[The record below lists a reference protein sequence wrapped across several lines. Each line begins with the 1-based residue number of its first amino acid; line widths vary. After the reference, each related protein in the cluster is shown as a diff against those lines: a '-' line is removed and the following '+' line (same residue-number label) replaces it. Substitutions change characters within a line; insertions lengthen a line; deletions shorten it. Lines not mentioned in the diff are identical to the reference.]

1 MIAKISWPNNTI
13 TSKGHRLWTR
23 IFRGRLKPRTIMSA
37 FIEETKSL
45 LPRIA
50 FIACGCFS
58 PPTPMHMRMFE
69 IAKDHFEM
77 QGSHKVVGG
86 IISPTHD
93 SYGKKGLA
101 SGLDRCAMVKLATH
115 TSSWI
120 RLSDWEVHQNQ
131 WMRTQAVLQHHQNF
145 INNHINSN
153 GAGGDGETNNHL
165 PNWLP
170 RELQERKDP
179 VRLKLLCGA
188 DLLESFAVP
197 GLWEESDIEDI
208 VANHGLVVITR
219 AGSNPGK
226 FIFDSDILTK
236 YQSNITLI
244 TNWVPNEVSS
254 TLIRRLL
261 GRGQSVKYL
270 LDDLVLEYIKRQRL
284 FNIKPKYITVA
295 VRPNHFLFN
304 NAYTDNNKNAS
315 GYPLGDQLEQD
326 MDESDSPRPLTQHS
340 ATSRVFCC
348 GESTTPRG
356 TKLPRLGPGQAVQV
370 ITMQADEKE
379 ESQAKKQKIAQVQV

>member
-1 MIAKISWPNNTI
+1 MIAKISWPNHNI
-13 TSKGHRLWTR
+13 TSAACRWIGFYKNRKKSR
-23 IFRGRLKPRTIMSA
+23 KMSA

-58 PPTPMHMRMFE
+58 PPTPMHLRMFE
-69 IAKDHFEM
+69 IARDHFEM
-77 QGSHKVVGG
+77 QGTHRVVGG

-101 SGLDRCAMVKLATH
+101 SALDRCAMVKLATQ
-115 TSSWI
+115 SSNWI

-131 WMRTQAVLQHHQNF
+131 WMRTQAVLQHHQNY
-145 INNHINSN
+145 INNHINS
-153 GAGGDGETNNHL
+153 GGPGGDDEQDTHL
-165 PNWLP
+165 AGWLP
-170 RELQERKDP
+170 RGLHESRDP
-179 VRLKLLCGA
+179 VRLKLLCGG

-197 GLWEESDIEDI
+197 GLWAEADIEDI

-236 YQSNITLI
+236 YQNNITLI

-254 TLIRRLL
+254 SLIRRLL

-284 FNIKPKYITVA
+284 FNFK
-295 VRPNHFLFN
+295 
-304 NAYTDNNKNAS
+304 S
-315 GYPLGDQLEQD
+315 QD
-326 MDESDSPRPLTQHS
+326 APAPPECDS
-340 ATSRVFCC
+340 
-348 GESTTPRG
+348 
-356 TKLPRLGPGQAVQV
+356 
-370 ITMQADEKE
+370 
-379 ESQAKKQKIAQVQV
+379 

>member
-1 MIAKISWPNNTI
+1 MIVKISWPKNNI
-13 TSKGHRLWTR
+13 TSEC
-23 IFRGRLKPRTIMSA
+23 FRRFGSFKRRSKSKKMSA

-58 PPTPMHMRMFE
+58 PPTPMHLRMFE

-77 QGSHKVVGG
+77 QGTHRVVGG

-101 SGLDRCAMVKLATH
+101 SALDRCAMVKLATQ
-115 TSSWI
+115 SSNWI

-131 WMRTQAVLQHHQNF
+131 WMRTQAVLQHHQNY
-145 INNHINSN
+145 INNHINS
-153 GAGGDGETNNHL
+153 GGGGGDDGENTHL
-165 PNWLP
+165 PGWLP
-170 RELQERKDP
+170 RGLHDSRDP
-179 VRLKLLCGA
+179 VHLKLLCGA

-197 GLWEESDIEDI
+197 GLWAEADIEDI

-284 FNIKPKYITVA
+284 FNFKSKYITDA
-295 VRPNHFLFN
+295 VRPNHLLFN
-304 NAYTDNNKNAS
+304 HAYTDNNKNANS
-315 GYPLGDQLEQD
+315 YSIGDQLEQD
-326 MDESDSPRPLTQHS
+326 MDESDTPSPQLQHTP
-340 ATSRVFCC
+340 TSRVFCC
-348 GESTTPRG
+348 GEVPLRG
-356 TKLPRLGPGQAVQV
+356 SKVLRSGPGQAVQV

-379 ESQAKKQKIAQVQV
+379 ESQAKKQKISQVQL

>member
-1 MIAKISWPNNTI
+1 EMTAIIEE
-13 TSKGHRLWTR
+13 SKG
-23 IFRGRLKPRTIMSA
+23 
-37 FIEETKSL
+37 L

-50 FIACGCFS
+50 LIACGCFS
-58 PPTPMHMRMFE
+58 PPTPMHLRMFE

-77 QGSHKVVGG
+77 QNSHKVVGG

-93 SYGKKGLA
+93 SYGKKDLA
-101 SGLDRCAMVKLATH
+101 SSLDRCAMVKLATQS
-115 TSSWI
+115 SSWI
-120 RLSDWEVHQNQ
+120 RLSDWEVHQSQ
-131 WMRTQAVLQHHQNF
+131 WMRTHAVLQHHQNF
-145 INNHINSN
+145 INNHINC
-153 GAGGDGETNNHL
+153 GGGDGNEESNGHL

-170 RELQERKDP
+170 RGLQTRRDP
-179 VRLKLLCGA
+179 VQLKLLCGA

-197 GLWEESDIEDI
+197 GLWADADIEDI

-236 YQSNITLI
+236 YQNNITLI

-284 FNIKPKYITVA
+284 FNIKSKYITDA
-295 VRPNHFLFN
+295 VRPTHLLFN
-304 NAYTDNNKNAS
+304 HAYTDNNNKFAHS
-315 GYPLGDQLEQD
+315 YPLGNQLEQD
-326 MDESDSPRPLTQHS
+326 MDESDSPSPNPQTS

-348 GESTTPRG
+348 GETTPRG
-356 TKLPRLGPGQAVQV
+356 SKLLRIGPGQAVQV
-370 ITMQADEKE
+370 ITMQSDDKE
-379 ESQAKKQKIAQVQV
+379 ESLAKKQKISQVQL

>member
-1 MIAKISWPNNTI
+1 
-13 TSKGHRLWTR
+13 
-23 IFRGRLKPRTIMSA
+23 MSA

-58 PPTPMHMRMFE
+58 PPTPMHLRMFE

-77 QGSHKVVGG
+77 QGTHKVVGG

-101 SGLDRCAMVKLATH
+101 SALDRCAMVKLATQ
-115 TSSWI
+115 SSNWI

-131 WMRTQAVLQHHQNF
+131 WMRTQAVLQHHQNY
-145 INNHINSN
+145 INNHINS
-153 GAGGDGETNNHL
+153 GRTGGGDEPDAHL
-165 PNWLP
+165 ASWLP
-170 RELQERKDP
+170 RGLHDSRDP
-179 VRLKLLCGA
+179 VHLKLLCGA

-197 GLWEESDIEDI
+197 GLWAEADIEDI

-226 FIFDSDILTK
+226 FIFDSDVLTK

-284 FNIKPKYITVA
+284 FNIKSKYITDA
-295 VRPNHFLFN
+295 VRPNHLLFN
-304 NAYTDNNKNAS
+304 HAYTDNNKNAS
-315 GYPLGDQLEQD
+315 IYPIGDQLEQD
-326 MDESDSPRPLTQHS
+326 MDESDTPSPQLQQ
-340 ATSRVFCC
+340 TSRVFCC
-348 GESTTPRG
+348 GEGS
-356 TKLPRLGPGQAVQV
+356 KLLRSGPGQAVQV
-370 ITMQADEKE
+370 ITMQADVKE
-379 ESQAKKQKIAQVQV
+379 ESQAKKQKISQVQV